1 MSGNQIKWAG
11 TVLCLVGIALTSFN
25 VYPLNVFLSLVGS
38 ALWTWAGYLQD
49 DLPLI
54 LVEAVAVTLYLIG
67 AITWMMQ

>member
-1 MSGNQIKWAG
+1 MSSNYIKWTG
-11 TVLCLVGIALTSFN
+11 TLLCLVGIALTSFN

>member
-1 MSGNQIKWAG
+1 MSSSQIKWAG

-38 ALWTWAGYLQD
+38 ALWAWAGYLQN

>member
-1 MSGNQIKWAG
+1 MSSSQIKWAG

>member
-1 MSGNQIKWAG
+1 MSSNHIKWAG

-25 VYPLNVFLSLVGS
+25 VYPLNVFLGLVGS
-38 ALWTWAGYLQD
+38 ALWTWAGSLQN

>member
-1 MSGNQIKWAG
+1 MSSNHIKWAG

-38 ALWTWAGYLQD
+38 ALWAWAGYLQN

>member
-1 MSGNQIKWAG
+1 MSSNHIKWAG

-25 VYPLNVFLSLVGS
+25 VYPLNVFLKLGGS

-54 LVEAVAVTLYLIG
+54 LVEAVAVTL
-67 AITWMMQ
+67 